1 VEPFK
6 PLLAILRTFI
16 HGKHIAEPFRTVV
29 EKNLI
34 KARPDV
40 LSASRCHTMDDYIL
54 RAQSYGLIAQVG
66 NGNAARLRLLENS
79 GLLSD

>member
-1 VEPFK
+1 
-6 PLLAILRTFI
+6 
-16 HGKHIAEPFRTVV
+16 
-29 EKNLI
+29 
-34 KARPDV
+34 
-40 LSASRCHTMDDYIL
+40 MDDYIL